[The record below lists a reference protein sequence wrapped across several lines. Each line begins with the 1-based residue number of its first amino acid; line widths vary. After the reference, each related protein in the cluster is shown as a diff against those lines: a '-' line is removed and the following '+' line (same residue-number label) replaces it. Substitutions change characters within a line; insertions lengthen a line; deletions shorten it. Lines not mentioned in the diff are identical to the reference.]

1 MTHRKFFS
9 GFVCLL
15 VLIFSATPGNAQT
28 VPLVSEKT
36 DSIFNIEPPK
46 SEPAPSKTEPSPF
59 QFKIQAVPDTV
70 SPGQSLT
77 VHISFGIAPRHQIY
91 AKATSV
97 TPVLSP
103 GMVFGELKALTP
115 TLEKNDPYLGT
126 IRVYK
131 EKAEF
136 ELPVSTDRSVEP
148 GAKTLSVEVGYT
160 GCTEEVC
167 FLPEKK
173 TLEVTF
179 TVIPGNGISADP
191 SPASSISDKPAE
203 KTGNNASLET
213 NPFRKTAERFGLIGV
228 MAAAFLWGILASLTP
243 CVYPMIPITVSVI
256 GANTAG
262 SVFRGF
268 MLSVFYVL
276 GMSLTYSI
284 LGTVAALSGG
294 LFGEYANHPAVRII
308 VAGVFVI
315 LALSMFDFFYIQ
327 MPSAISSRLGGRK
340 GTGPVGIFLTGAA
353 AGMVVGPCVGP
364 MLVGLLIY
372 IAAVGSKIQGFL
384 ILWSFAL
391 GLGMLFLVIGTFS
404 GAAASLPR
412 AGIWMEKIKHFFG
425 VLMLGAALY
434 YVEPLIP
441 ETIFAL
447 ILGAFFIGIGVFIG
461 GLDPLNAESKSW
473 DRLWKAAGI
482 VFLVL
487 GIGYAARFTL
497 NDRMQVPS
505 NTAAVRGIVWLNDE
519 AAGLSRAAAQN
530 QPVLIDFTAE
540 WCAACKKLERETFIA
555 PEVIKMSENF
565 VCIRIDC
572 TDAAEPEVRQLQKK
586 YGVKGLPTLVFADF
600 HGRVLPKQS
609 VTEFVKPE
617 KLLELMRQ
625 ARQAL

>member
-1 MTHRKFFS
+1 MTRHKLFR
-9 GFVCLL
+9 GFICLL
-15 VLIFSATPGNAQT
+15 MIAVSAAAAGNAQT
-28 VPLVSEKT
+28 LPLIGEKN
-36 DSIFNIEPPK
+36 DSIFNTEPPK
-46 SEPAPSKTEPSPF
+46 SEPVPPKTESTPF
-59 QFKIQAVPDTV
+59 KLSIQAVPDTV
-70 SPGQSLT
+70 STGQSMK
-77 VHISFGIAPRHQIY
+77 VHVRFEIAPRHQIY
-91 AKATSV
+91 AKVTSV
-97 TPVLSP
+97 TPIPAP
-103 GMVFGELKALTP
+103 GFVFREVRTLTP
-115 TLEKNDPYLGT
+115 TVEKNDPYLGI

-136 ELPVSTDRSVEP
+136 ELPVSVDRSVEP

-173 TLEVTF
+173 TLEVNF
-179 TVIPGNGISADP
+179 TVVPGTGAAAPSQVSADINQK
-191 SPASSISDKPAE
+191 S
-203 KTGNNASLET
+203 GNNSSLET
-213 NPFRKTAERFGLIGV
+213 NPFRKTAEKFGLIGV
-228 MAAAFLWGILASLTP
+228 MAAAFFWGLLASLTP

-262 SVFRGF
+262 SIFRGF
-268 MLSVFYVL
+268 MLSVCYVL

-294 LFGEYANHPAVRII
+294 LFGEYADHPAVRII

-327 MPSAISSRLGGRK
+327 MPSSISSRLGGRK

-391 GLGMLFLVIGTFS
+391 GLGMLFLLIGTFS
-404 GAAASLPR
+404 SVAASLPK

-441 ETIFAL
+441 EKTFSL
-447 ILGAFFIGIGVFIG
+447 ILGIFLIGIGVFIG
-461 GLDPLNAESKSW
+461 GLDPLNAESGSW
-473 DRLWKAAGI
+473 KRLWKAAGI
-482 VFLVL
+482 VFLAL
-487 GIGYAARFTL
+487 GIGYAAKFTL
-497 NDRMQVPS
+497 NGQMQIPA
-505 NTAAVRGIVWLNDE
+505 NTAAVKGIVWLNDE

-530 QPVLIDFTAE
+530 QPMMIDFSAE

-555 PEVIKMSENF
+555 PEVIQLSESF

-572 TDAAEPEVRQLQKK
+572 TDAAQPEVRRLQKK
-586 YGVKGLPTLVFADF
+586 YGIKGLPTLIFTDSQ
-600 HGRVLPKQS
+600 GNMLPERS

-617 KLLELMRQ
+617 ILLERMRQ
-625 ARQAL
+625 VRQAL

>member
-1 MTHRKFFS
+1 MTHHKLFR

-15 VLIFSATPGNAQT
+15 MIAVSAATAGNAQT
-28 VPLVSEKT
+28 LPVISEKN
-36 DSIFNIEPPK
+36 DSIFNTELPK
-46 SEPAPSKTEPSPF
+46 SEPAPTKTESNPF
-59 QFKIQAVPDTV
+59 KMSIQAVPNTV
-70 SPGQSLT
+70 STGQSMK
-77 VHISFGIAPRHQIY
+77 VHVRFEIAPRHQIY
-91 AKATSV
+91 AKETSV
-97 TPVLSP
+97 TPIPAP
-103 GMVFGELKALTP
+103 GIVFGEVRTLTP
-115 TLEKNDPYLGT
+115 TVEKNDPYLGI

-136 ELPVSTDRSVEP
+136 ELPVSIDRSVEP

-173 TLEVTF
+173 TLEVNF
-179 TVIPGNGISADP
+179 TVVPGTGAAASSPVSAD
-191 SPASSISDKPAE
+191 IKE
-203 KTGNNASLET
+203 KSGNNSLLET
-213 NPFRKTAERFGLIGV
+213 NPFRKTAEKFGLIGV
-228 MAAAFLWGILASLTP
+228 LAAAFFWGLLASLTP

-256 GANTAG
+256 GSNTAG
-262 SVFRGF
+262 SIFRGF
-268 MLSVFYVL
+268 MLSVCYVL
-276 GMSLTYSI
+276 GMSVTYSI

-391 GLGMLFLVIGTFS
+391 GLGMIFLVIGTFS
-404 GAAASLPR
+404 GMAASLPK

-441 ETIFAL
+441 ERTLSL
-447 ILGAFFIGIGVFIG
+447 ILGAFLICIGVFIG
-461 GLDPLNAESKSW
+461 GLDPLNAESGSW
-473 DRLWKAAGI
+473 KRLWKTAGI
-482 VFLVL
+482 VFLAL
-487 GIGYAARFTL
+487 GICYAAKFTL
-497 NDRMQVPS
+497 NGQMQIPA
-505 NTAAVRGIVWLNDE
+505 NTAAVKGIVWLNDE

-530 QPVLIDFTAE
+530 QPVMIDFTAE

-555 PEVIKMSENF
+555 PDVIKMSEHF

-586 YGVKGLPTLVFADF
+586 YEVKGLPTIIFTDSQ
-600 HGRVLPKQS
+600 GNVLPERS
-609 VTEFVKPE
+609 VTEFINPE
-617 KLLELMRQ
+617 KLLERMRQ
-625 ARQAL
+625 VRQGL

>member
-1 MTHRKFFS
+1 MTHHKLFR
-9 GFVCLL
+9 GFICLL
-15 VLIFSATPGNAQT
+15 MIAASASAAGNAQT
-28 VPLVSEKT
+28 LPVISEKN
-36 DSIFNIEPPK
+36 DSIFNTEPPK
-46 SEPAPSKTEPSPF
+46 SEPAPAKTESNPF
-59 QFKIQAVPDTV
+59 KLSIQAVPDTV
-70 SPGQSLT
+70 SAGQSMK
-77 VHISFGIAPRHQIY
+77 VHVRFEIAPRHQIY
-91 AKATSV
+91 AKETSV
-97 TPVLSP
+97 TPIPAL
-103 GMVFGELKALTP
+103 GIVFGEVRTLTP
-115 TLEKNDPYLGT
+115 TVEKNDPYLGI

-136 ELPVSTDRSVEP
+136 ELPVSIDRSVEP
-148 GAKTLSVEVGYT
+148 GAKTLSVEVAYT

-173 TLEVTF
+173 TLEVNF
-179 TVIPGNGISADP
+179 TVVPGTGAAASSPVSAD
-191 SPASSISDKPAE
+191 IKE
-203 KTGNNASLET
+203 KSGNNSSLET
-213 NPFRKTAERFGLIGV
+213 NPFRKTAEKFGLIGV
-228 MAAAFLWGILASLTP
+228 LAAAFFWGLLASLTP

-262 SVFRGF
+262 SIFRGF
-268 MLSVFYVL
+268 MLSVCYVL

-294 LFGEYANHPAVRII
+294 LFGQYADHPAVRII

-327 MPSAISSRLGGRK
+327 MPSAISSRIGERK

-391 GLGMLFLVIGTFS
+391 GLGMIFLVIGTFS

-412 AGIWMEKIKHFFG
+412 AGMWMEKIKHFFG
-425 VLMLGAALY
+425 VLLLGAALY
-434 YVEPLIP
+434 YIEPLIP
-441 ETIFAL
+441 EKIFDL
-447 ILGAFFIGIGVFIG
+447 ILGSFMIGIGVFIG
-461 GLDPLNAESKSW
+461 ALDTLNAESGSW
-473 DRLWKAAGI
+473 KRLWKAAGI

-487 GIGYAARFTL
+487 GIAYAAKFTM
-497 NDRMQVPS
+497 NEQMQVPT
-505 NTAAVRGIVWLNDE
+505 NAASLKGIVWLNDE

-530 QPVLIDFTAE
+530 QPVMIDFTAE

-555 PEVIKMSENF
+555 PDVIKMSEQF
-565 VCIRIDC
+565 VCVRIDF
-572 TDAAEPEVRQLQKK
+572 TDAAEPEVRYLQKK
-586 YGVKGLPTLVFADF
+586 YGVRGLPTIIFADSQ
-600 HGRVLPKQS
+600 GNVLLERS

-617 KLLELMRQ
+617 KLLERMRQ
-625 ARQAL
+625 IRQGL